1 MSSLRNKIVN
11 KSQSENSV
19 GRKVL
24 LKDESGLVILLKN
37 RSENKSVIKSRFG
50 RKAPLAAAVILA
62 IIIAGCIFS
71 DLITTRDPSY
81 MDLSKLDLAPCAGYI
96 FGTDTMGRDIYS
108 MIWYG
113 GRISLFI
120 GIVSALI
127 STLIAVTIG
136 ALSGSASDRM
146 DAVIMRITDIILSI
160 PSLPLAIMLQAMMG
174 AANVI
179 SLSVVIGATN
189 WMNMAKLIRT
199 EVRQLRDTEYVIAA
213 RNMGGGFF
221 YVLFKHLAPNF
232 IPSLMFMIVMSI
244 RSAIASESTL
254 SFLGMGLPLEQ
265 ISWGSMLSLSE
276 KALMTDSWWIIVI
289 PGAFLAVT
297 LLCFTSLG
305 NSLRGE
311 LSKRHSQL

>member
-1 MSSLRNKIVN
+1 MSSLRNKIVH
-11 KSQSENSV
+11 KSQSENSA

-24 LKDESGLVILLKN
+24 LKDESGLVILSKN
-37 RSENKSVIKSRFG
+37 RYGNKPVLKSKYG
-50 RKAPLAAAVILA
+50 RKAPFAAAVILA
-62 IIIAGCIFS
+62 VIIAGCIFS
-71 DLITTRDPSY
+71 DLVTTREPSY
-81 MDLSKLDLAPCAGYI
+81 MDFGNVDLAPCSEHI

-108 MIWYG
+108 MVWYG

-127 STLIAVTIG
+127 SSLIAVIIG
-136 ALSGSASDRM
+136 ALSGSSSDCT

-179 SLSVVIGATN
+179 SLSLVIGATN

-199 EVRQLRDTEYVIAA
+199 EVRQLRNTEYVIAA

-265 ISWGSMLSLSE
+265 ISWGSMLSMSE

-289 PGAFLAVT
+289 PGAFLTVT
-297 LLCFTSLG
+297 LLCITSLG
-305 NSLRGE
+305 NSLRGD

>member
-1 MSSLRNKIVN
+1 
-11 KSQSENSV
+11 
-19 GRKVL
+19 
-24 LKDESGLVILLKN
+24 
-37 RSENKSVIKSRFG
+37 
-50 RKAPLAAAVILA
+50 
-62 IIIAGCIFS
+62 
-71 DLITTRDPSY
+71 
-81 MDLSKLDLAPCAGYI
+81 
-96 FGTDTMGRDIYS
+96 
-108 MIWYG
+108 
-113 GRISLFI
+113 
-120 GIVSALI
+120 
-127 STLIAVTIG
+127 
-136 ALSGSASDRM
+136 
-146 DAVIMRITDIILSI
+146 MRITDIILSI

-213 RNMGGGFF
+213 RSMGGGFF

-297 LLCFTSLG
+297 LLCITSLG

>member
-1 MSSLRNKIVN
+1 MNDGFKIVGI
-11 KSQSENSV
+11 KETGQKAEAKKQKWYADKPV
-19 GRKVL
+19 IAAVL
-24 LKDESGLVILLKN
+24 LGILVLCCLGCKFIMTKD
-37 RSENKSVIKSRFG
+37 
-50 RKAPLAAAVILA
+50 P
-62 IIIAGCIFS
+62 
-71 DLITTRDPSY
+71 TY
-81 MDLSKLDLAPCAGYI
+81 MDLGNCSKAPNSEFL
-96 FGTDTMGRDIYS
+96 FGTDTMGRDIFS
-108 MIWYG
+108 LIWYG

-174 AANVI
+174 AANVM

-199 EVRQLRDTEYVIAA
+199 EVRQLKDTEYVIAA